1 MRTFLYSEFR
11 RRVRKN
17 APAMQSFVRAQW
29 LRTLWAVVVGI
40 VLLLVVA
47 GLCAQGTVQLE
58 ERPEAYGNTPSAIVP
73 YRSFQEPYLRF
84 FQKATQFLGAGRDEA
99 LKEVPAAV
107 RIGLLRPV
115 SPAPDTELGQELFEG
130 VRLAIEQAN
139 TTGGFK
145 GLPFEL
151 VERPDAGL
159 WGATSNEMVAFK
171 YLDNVL
177 AVIGSID
184 GTATH
189 VALRVALKT
198 KMAMVNTASTDPTIT
213 ETALPWILRCMAD
226 DRQQGYAL
234 AHHIFAECGVE
245 RVAAFR
251 VNDRF
256 GRMGIAEF
264 RDAARRLGHPLGVEL
279 RWERGDR
286 DFTAQ
291 LDRIA
296 ETKAQAVVLWGFAS
310 DTAAVVRAIRER
322 ERRVTDSAAS
332 LRIFGCDRLVS
343 PTFLAEAGE
352 AAEGVVAV
360 ATYDPTRD
368 DTRLKDFVQAFAARF
383 GHSPGTFTAH
393 AYDGANIL
401 ITAIRQ
407 AGLNRVRIRDALY
420 ETKHYDGVTGPID
433 FDTTLNDVGPVYIAT
448 VEQGSFA
455 YRPSRFAEIAPRRA
469 ALTPYRTLAES
480 PPAARTP
487 DRRPRN
493 MQGSYRIGCFLP
505 LDSTGEATVRGI
517 CMALAE
523 DATRHRGDIPIKL
536 LVRDIRGAWG
546 DDANAL
552 VHLVMGEEVLAL
564 IGSTERR
571 GTHLAEMLA
580 AKVHFPIVTLC
591 ADDPT
596 INQIPLPWVFRVAPV
611 TDMPIA
617 SDFLRLYLAE
627 HGEPPSEYAA
637 LGYEAARLLVTRIR
651 QGAHTRLALRDALA
665 ADEWYEGIGGR
676 FRFDKLGN
684 RIEESGGGVQ
694 PGMAHTRRSEN

>member
-1 MRTFLYSEFR
+1 
-11 RRVRKN
+11 
-17 APAMQSFVRAQW
+17 
-29 LRTLWAVVVGI
+29 
-40 VLLLVVA
+40 
-47 GLCAQGTVQLE
+47 VQVE
-58 ERPEAYGNTPSAIVP
+58 KRSEAYGNTPSAIVP
-73 YRSFQEPYLRF
+73 YRGFQEPYMRF
-84 FQKATQFLGAGRDEA
+84 FQKVTQFLGGGRDEPM
-99 LKEVPAAV
+99 KETAGAG
-107 RIGLLRPV
+107 RIGLLRPLP
-115 SPAPDTELGQELFEG
+115 PAPDADLGQEMWEG
-130 VRLAIEQAN
+130 VRLALEQAN
-139 TTGGFK
+139 AAGGYQ

-151 VERPDAGL
+151 VERPDVGL

-171 YLDNVL
+171 YVDDVL

-296 ETKAQAVVLWGFAS
+296 ETGVQAVVLWGFAS

-322 ERRVTDSAAS
+322 EKRVTDSAAP

-343 PTFLAEAGE
+343 PTLLAEAGD
-352 AAEGVVAV
+352 AGEGVVAV

-368 DTRLKDFVQAFAARF
+368 DSRLKEFVQAFAARF
-383 GHSPGTFTAH
+383 GHSPGSFGAH
-393 AYDGANIL
+393 AYDGTNIL
-401 ITAIRQ
+401 IAAIRQ

-448 VEQGSFA
+448 VEQGRFA
-455 YRPSRFAEIAPRRA
+455 YRPSRFAEVAPGRA
-469 ALTPYRTLAES
+469 ALRPYRTLAES

-487 DRRPRN
+487 DRQPRN
-493 MQGSYRIGCFLP
+493 MRGSYRIGCFLP

-517 CMALAE
+517 RIALAE
-523 DATRHRGDIPIKL
+523 DAARHWGVTLIEL

-546 DDANAL
+546 DDSNAL
-552 VHLVMGEEVLAL
+552 VDLVMGDEVLAV

-580 AKVHFPIVTLC
+580 AKMHFPIVTLC

-596 INQIPLPWVFRVAPV
+596 INQIPLPWVFRVGPV
-611 TDMPIA
+611 TDVPIE
-617 SDFLRLYLAE
+617 SDFIRQYLAE
-627 HGEPPSEYAA
+627 HGEAPSEYAA

-651 QGAHTRLALRDALA
+651 EGAHTRLTLRDALA

-676 FRFDKLGN
+676 FRFDKLGRRVDDPSN
-684 RIEESGGGVQ
+684 
-694 PGMAHTRRSEN
+694 PGMEVARSVSLEVP